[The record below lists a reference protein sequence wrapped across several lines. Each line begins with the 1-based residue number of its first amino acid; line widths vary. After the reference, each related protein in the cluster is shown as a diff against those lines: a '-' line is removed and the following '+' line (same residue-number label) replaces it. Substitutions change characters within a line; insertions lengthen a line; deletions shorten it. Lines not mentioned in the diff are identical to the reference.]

1 MSTNLK
7 HCKTALVCLLALSLY
22 ALSMPAQSEER
33 KVIKRVQPEYPNIL
47 KNKGI
52 GGIVRLEVIINP
64 SGTVKSVRTLGGNAI
79 LAEYSERAV
88 KQWVFQSG
96 PAETK
101 TTVAIE
107 FGAPTQ

>member
-1 MSTNLK
+1 MSDKLK
-7 HCKTALVCLLALSLY
+7 KSKSALLCLCVLSLF
-22 ALSMPAQSEER
+22 AVSLLAQSEER
-33 KVIKRVQPEYPNIL
+33 KIVKRVQPEYPNIL

-52 GGIVRLEVIINP
+52 GGTVRLEVTIGT

-79 LAEYSERAV
+79 LAESAERAV

-101 TTVAIE
+101 STISIE
-107 FGAPTQ
+107 FGGSGQ